1 MIEDLKDL
9 LGPRSIGVKIN
20 GNSYPFLNKP
30 EREMKFCEAVNYSF
44 QLPLQIDNDT
54 LGCPGARRSLGFDKH
69 SDELIQKIAK
79 NTQIPAS
86 YIRNTFE
93 DIPVIDQ
100 QIDHLILG
108 IPGDLEEDIIP
119 DLYISYTSPKNI
131 MRLMHLMAKDRLK
144 PVLPPYSFNSICG
157 IVFSKAY
164 QEQQVMISFGC
175 PESREFGG
183 VKDEEV
189 IVGIPHALAAKLTT
203 RH

>member
-1 MIEDLKDL
+1 MIDELKNL
-9 LGPRSIGVKIN
+9 LGQRCTGVKIN
-20 GNSYPFLNKP
+20 GDSYPFLNKP

-44 QLPLQIDNDT
+44 QLPLQIDNNT
-54 LGCPGARRSLGFDKH
+54 LGCPGARRSLGFDEH
-69 SDELIQKIAK
+69 REELILKIAK

-93 DIPVIDQ
+93 DIPVIQQ

-108 IPGDLEEDIIP
+108 IPGDLEESIIP

-131 MRLMHLMAKDRLK
+131 MRLMHLMAKDRSK

-164 QEQQVMISFGC
+164 QEQRVMISFGC

-183 VKDEEV
+183 VKDGEV
-189 IVGIPHALAAKLTT
+189 IVGIPYALAGKLTL
-203 RH
+203 HH